1 MKPGQTQSFA
11 PSGTND
17 RIMPEMSTIEIQFTE
32 AMRQIYR
39 RAAAELDY
47 RPTRFLQ
54 MVDELGGVATA
65 RELLA
70 APVQEGFTTLWEHG
84 RLDLSMEALVLQP
97 PWNPLFTEAELAE
110 ARRRLDE
117 AGYRGT

>member
-1 MKPGQTQSFA
+1 MNE
-11 PSGTND
+11 TNLLG
-17 RIMPEMSTIEIQFTE
+17 IQFTD
-32 AMRQIYR
+32 AMRNIYR
-39 RAAAELDY
+39 QAAAELDY

-54 MVDELGGVATA
+54 MVDELGGIAA
-65 RELLA
+65 AKELLA

-97 PWNPLFTEAELAE
+97 QWHGLFTPSELAE

-117 AGYRGT
+117 AGYRVA